1 MKKRILSFIL
11 SIILILSVWPGTSV
25 SAESPY
31 AYTVTPQ
38 LTKAT
43 IDYLNEIYVKK
54 YPQLGLEFM
63 YGGDAD
69 KASLKQL
76 ADVITKG
83 CTTSEDKAI
92 AISYWARQN
101 LKYQSILSMEVPYYP
116 MDVWRQKYTN
126 CLGYA
131 LMMTCLLYTSP
142 SPRD

>member
-54 YPQLGLEFM
+54 YPQLGLEVM

-69 KASLKQL
+69 KASLKQV
-76 ADVITKG
+76 ADVKI
-83 CTTSEDKAI
+83 
-92 AISYWARQN
+92 RQ
-101 LKYQSILSMEVPYYP
+101 LRYLTGQGRI
-116 MDVWRQKYTN
+116 
-126 CLGYA
+126 
-131 LMMTCLLYTSP
+131 
-142 SPRD
+142 

>member
-54 YPQLGLEFM
+54 
-63 YGGDAD
+63 
-69 KASLKQL
+69 
-76 ADVITKG
+76 
-83 CTTSEDKAI
+83 
-92 AISYWARQN
+92 
-101 LKYQSILSMEVPYYP
+101 
-116 MDVWRQKYTN
+116 
-126 CLGYA
+126 
-131 LMMTCLLYTSP
+131 
-142 SPRD
+142 